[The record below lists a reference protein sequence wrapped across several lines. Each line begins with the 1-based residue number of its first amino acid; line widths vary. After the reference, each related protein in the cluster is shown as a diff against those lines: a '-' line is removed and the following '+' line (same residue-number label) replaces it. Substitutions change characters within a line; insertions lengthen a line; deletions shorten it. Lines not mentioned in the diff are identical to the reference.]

1 MGVATEE
8 TSIHHLC
15 LVLASLSQKPTRHR
29 EKQKLEA
36 QNEFILHTTK
46 QEINKLNMADTAVVD
61 TTTTVQ
67 EIKEKVQEAKEKKD
81 VETEETKET
90 EAKEN
95 GSGDT
100 PAENGTA
107 TNGADHTD
115 KANGEKEEEKNGTS
129 EVAEEAAEE
138 KKEAGDNVPVKR
150 AAEEEII
157 ETKKQK
163 VESENGDSKAEVEA

>member
-1 MGVATEE
+1 
-8 TSIHHLC
+8 
-15 LVLASLSQKPTRHR
+15 
-29 EKQKLEA
+29 
-36 QNEFILHTTK
+36 
-46 QEINKLNMADTAVVD
+46 MADTAVVD

-67 EIKEKVQEAKEKKD
+67 EIKEKVQEAKVKKD
-81 VETEETKET
+81 VETEET

-115 KANGEKEEEKNGTS
+115 KANGEKKEEKNGTS
-129 EVAEEAAEE
+129 EVTEEAAEE

-150 AAEEEII
+150 AAEEEIV